1 MKVGF
6 VGLGQMGRAMAA
18 RLIEAGH
25 ELIVYNRSQEPA
37 RALAEKGAAVASDAS
52 GVLGAEVVI
61 TMLADDAAIEAVWI
75 RGGLVRK
82 MPTACVHLNMA
93 TVSLAMGQQMARL
106 HREAGNGYVSAPVFG
121 RPHAA
126 TAGQLDIVAA
136 GAAAALERCKPLFTV
151 LGKQSFYVGAEPW
164 LANAVKIA
172 RNFLLA
178 TVVESLGEAFALV
191 RKSGVDPALFLN
203 IITTTSF
210 NAPAYKSY
218 GQRMVEKDP
227 SFIDGWLTIGQIA
240 FRLKDVEIAENA
252 FKRVLE
258 LMPEHHIAWSALG
271 ALYMD
276 SKQWEAAQEAL
287 EHAIKLNPQN
297 WQLLARLAKTLVFK
311 AHHSFTL
318 SDDEKQAALSQAKTL
333 IDAAIQQSPDT
344 VPLYIRKAEIAEAL
358 NDPKEMKE
366 ALQKALTIDPLDP
379 VAQRLKD
386 MLEAAKD
393 QSEGELGKP

>member
-191 RKSGVDPALFLN
+191 RKSGVDPALFFN

-218 GQRMVEKDP
+218 GQRMVEKDFDP
-227 SFIDGWLTIGQIA
+227 TFALKLG
-240 FRLKDVEIAENA
+240 LKDVELALDA
-252 FKRVLE
+252 GAGVDVLLPLAE
-258 LMPEHHIAWSALG
+258 LMRERHRAAIAAGFGEKDWAALG
-271 ALYMD
+271 EYI
-276 SKQWEAAQEAL
+276 AQDAGL
-287 EHAIKLNPQN
+287 
-297 WQLLARLAKTLVFK
+297 
-311 AHHSFTL
+311 HS
-318 SDDEKQAALSQAKTL
+318 
-333 IDAAIQQSPDT
+333 
-344 VPLYIRKAEIAEAL
+344 
-358 NDPKEMKE
+358 
-366 ALQKALTIDPLDP
+366 
-379 VAQRLKD
+379 
-386 MLEAAKD
+386 
-393 QSEGELGKP
+393 